1 LPTDKWGYIR
11 KFYAELDNIDIE
23 EYSRYRE
30 RWFEMGLRNSVCHRC
45 SLRDKKDKTLFL
57 MSTEN
62 GIDPG
67 DIPSHLPELS

>member
-1 LPTDKWGYIR
+1 
-11 KFYAELDNIDIE
+11 
-23 EYSRYRE
+23 
-30 RWFEMGLRNSVCHRC
+30 MGLRNGVCHRC

-67 DIPSHLPELS
+67 DISSYLPELSQIEEEIIARYYV